1 MKSKLFTNNLTLG
14 KDFAEDISTIASLEI
29 PPNVLPLIPKTV
41 SKYFLAKDSETEAE
55 TLDSIRAKWNVSS
68 RELNVII
75 SIGGFLL
82 KNLGREDT
90 TEDLME
96 DLKTLN
102 LIEKE
107 KLPKLRPFIESF
119 VSEFKSSFSTYG
131 LAASIQR
138 AALKTISELNHCL
151 DFRVVILNS
160 PDIGES
166 IENYKPNINGLAPVV
181 VFSLRLRNDD
191 QPIIFQMDRYSLK
204 IFQDQLA
211 VAKKE
216 LDEAVKFIGPNKVSI
231 DKE

>member
-14 KDFAEDISTIASLEI
+14 KDFTEDISTIASLEI
-29 PPNVLPLIPKTV
+29 PPNIMPLIPKTV
-41 SKYFLAKDSETEAE
+41 SKFYLAKDAETEAE
-55 TLDSIRAKWNVSS
+55 TLDSIRAKWNVSL

-75 SIGGFLL
+75 GIGGFLL

-90 TEDLME
+90 SEDIME

-107 KLPKLRPFIESF
+107 KLTKLRPFIDSF
-119 VSEFKSSFSTYG
+119 VSEYKSSFSIYG

-138 AALKTISELNHCL
+138 AALKTIRGVNHWL
-151 DFRVVILNS
+151 DLRVVILNS

-191 QPIIFQMDRYSLK
+191 QPIIFQMDRYALK
-204 IFQDQLA
+204 IFQDELA

-216 LDEAVKFIGPNKVSI
+216 LDESVKFIGRDKVSI